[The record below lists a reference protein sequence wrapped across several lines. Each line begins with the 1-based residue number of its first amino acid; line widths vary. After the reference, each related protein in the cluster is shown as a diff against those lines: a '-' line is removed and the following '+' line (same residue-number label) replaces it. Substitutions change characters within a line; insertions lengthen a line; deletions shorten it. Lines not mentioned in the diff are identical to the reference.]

1 MTLDEYRE
9 IFSEEDAVGW
19 MAIDNAL
26 SPLYPDQEPRHYPS
40 GLPPMLSPV
49 SGVSVYDSK
58 TQKPHLHLVSYGMSE
73 LYYDEDA
80 LGKEFSKWGFEFT
93 CRIAH
98 KPNEEDP
105 QWLIQ
110 LIYKLADYVYKS
122 GRWFEKNQLIPMKM
136 FGVITT
142 GIKAIAFDV
151 DSELGTI
158 DTPHGTVTFLQMV
171 ALNHDQF
178 TSLGGA
184 PTSADVE
191 KLLTQIKTE
200 NVLLIMENISSP
212 KP

>member
-1 MTLDEYRE
+1 MTLDEYRKT
-9 IFSEEDAVGW
+9 FSDEDAVGW
-19 MAIDNAL
+19 MALDSAL
-26 SPLYPDQEPRHYPS
+26 SQLYQAQKPRHYPS
-40 GLPPMLSPV
+40 GLPPMLSPL
-49 SGVSVYDSK
+49 SGVSIYDSK

-80 LGKEFSKWGFEFT
+80 LGKESSKWGFEFT
-93 CRIAH
+93 CRIA
-98 KPNEEDP
+98 PTPPGEDP

-122 GRWFEKNQLIPMKM
+122 GRWFEENQLIPVNK
-136 FGVITT
+136 FGVTPTNIH
-142 GIKAIAFDV
+142 AIAFDV

-178 TSLGGA
+178 TSLGDA
-184 PTSADVE
+184 PTSGDVE

-200 NVLLIMENISSP
+200 NALLIMENISSS